1 MTANAEFLGRLCQ
14 QLDSIGSAGLAKIE
28 RLLTTAQC
36 PLVSTYQG
44 RESINLCANNHN
56 LCANNHLT
64 LSNHPQVISAA
75 KETLSERGF
84 GLSLVRF
91 ICGMEDIHKEVISQ
105 LSSILG
111 TEVTILYSSAFDSSG
126 GLFQPRLG
134 PEDAIGSDGLNRA

>member
-1 MTANAEFLGRLCQ
+1 MYEVLKMTANAEFLGRLRQ
-14 QLDSIGSAGLAKIE
+14 QLDSIGSAGLAMIE

-36 PLVSTYQG
+36 ALVSTYQG
-44 RESINLCANNHN
+44 RESIN